1 MTRYDLF
8 RKRIAPVLF
17 LGMVGLIAY
26 DSCDAAQRTHAKIVL
41 ELGDA
46 EEHVRMLRAELVV
59 EGEVIGTFERRA
71 PEGLRIGCPCQF
83 ETAMP
88 ADDGQVR
95 VEALVGG
102 QRRTVTKPIHAAEG
116 ATVRVLLADDLRR

>member
-1 MTRYDLF
+1 MTRYEFF

-26 DSCDAAQRTHAKIVL
+26 DTCNKQERHHSTVVI

-46 EEHVRMLRAELVV
+46 EPRVRSLRADLIVNDEP
-59 EGEVIGTFERRA
+59 IGRFERHA
-71 PEGLRIGCPCQF
+71 LSGARIGCPCKF

-88 ADDGQVR
+88 AESGELKLTVDL
-95 VEALVGG
+95 EGG
-102 QRRTVTKPIHAAEG
+102 EQRIVTKHLRAIEGGKMTVSLAA
-116 ATVRVLLADDLRR
+116 DLR

>member
-1 MTRYDLF
+1 VTRYEFF

-26 DSCDAAQRTHAKIVL
+26 DSCQKQERHHATVVI

-46 EEHVRMLRAELVV
+46 EPRVKSIEADLIVAQET
-59 EGEVIGTFERRA
+59 IGHFERHA
-71 PEGLRIGCPCQF
+71 LGEMRIGCPCHF

-88 ADDGQVR
+88 EESGVLKLTVELAGGERRTLTKQVR
-95 VEALVGG
+95 AIEGG
-102 QRRTVTKPIHAAEG
+102 KMTVSLG
-116 ATVRVLLADDLRR
+116 ADLR